1 MSKGHYLTVSD
12 VMNVQTLL
20 DANLSISKISE
31 ITGFSRTS
39 INRIKKGEHAKQ
51 RAAVE
56 TGNDAQPQTQETT
69 LDLLISI
76 NKKLDEIIELWG

>member
-20 DANLSISKISE
+20 DANLSLSKISE
-31 ITGFSRTS
+31 ITGISRTS
-39 INRIKKGEHAKQ
+39 INRIKKGEHTKQ
-51 RAAVE
+51 RPAVE
-56 TGNDAQPQTQETT
+56 TGNDTRPQTQETT

-76 NKKLDEIIELWG
+76 NKKLDKIIESWE

>member
-20 DANLSISKISE
+20 DTNLSVSKISE

-51 RAAVE
+51 RPAAE
-56 TGNDAQPQTQETT
+56 TGNDTRPQAQETT
-69 LDLLISI
+69 VDLLISI
-76 NKKLDEIIELWG
+76 NKKLDKIIELWG

>member
-20 DANLSISKISE
+20 DANLSLSKISE
-31 ITGFSRTS
+31 ITGISRTS
-39 INRIKKGEHAKQ
+39 INRIKKGEHVKQ
-51 RAAVE
+51 RPAVE
-56 TGNDAQPQTQETT
+56 TGNDARPQTQETT

-76 NKKLDEIIELWG
+76 NKKLDKIIELWG